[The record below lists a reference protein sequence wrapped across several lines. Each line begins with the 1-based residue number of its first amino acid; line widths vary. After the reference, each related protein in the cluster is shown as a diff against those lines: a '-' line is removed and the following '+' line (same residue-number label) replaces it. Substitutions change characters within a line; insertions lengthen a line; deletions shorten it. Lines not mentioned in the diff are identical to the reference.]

1 MIKNAK
7 KKSITG
13 KECNF
18 YTIALQVKGNDSFS
32 TWVILHFFKNLASN
46 KRKAIEVCEG
56 LQVKMDVALTIS
68 SSFFLQHMLRRLN
81 CSDTGRLRGKSS
93 K

>member
-1 MIKNAK
+1 MQFLYNCP
-7 KKSITG
+7 SS
-13 KECNF
+13 
-18 YTIALQVKGNDSFS
+18 QGNDSFS

-93 K
+93 R